1 MHKWE
6 TLFLLMTFSSWLIS
20 DMHVGLFLGED
31 VYWLVG
37 FLHLG
42 EEEFESHLASGRLKG
57 FTSALG
63 PARPGSLRSPPRF
76 CSNPG

>member
-1 MHKWE
+1 
-6 TLFLLMTFSSWLIS
+6 
-20 DMHVGLFLGED
+20 MHVGLFLGED